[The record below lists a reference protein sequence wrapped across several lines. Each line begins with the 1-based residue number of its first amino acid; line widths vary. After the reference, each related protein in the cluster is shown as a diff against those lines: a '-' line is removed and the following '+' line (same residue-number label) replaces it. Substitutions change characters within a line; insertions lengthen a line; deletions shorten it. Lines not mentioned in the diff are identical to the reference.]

1 MMMNSKSKSSAPNVP
16 MIGRLFASVFVAV
29 LLMEPS
35 TSLGQD
41 TSNDVDAFVRDRMNE
56 RPIPGLALAVIRNG
70 DIEKL
75 SVYGVADIETQ
86 EPVNPQTR
94 FQIASTTKN
103 VTAVGIIMLA
113 EDGALALDDD
123 IGKHLGDIPPHWKPV
138 TVRQL
143 LNHTSGLPDI
153 AFDQFFH
160 EHDPQTRRKERLSS
174 WRICPWT
181 SHPEQSGATTRQNY
195 MLLAMLIEEHSG
207 LSYERFIK
215 ETVFAPFNIVSPVF
229 GNTDDRAAVYTVFDF
244 SEPQPRVMDHI
255 EPLTED
261 VTLVMHPAG
270 GLNIPVADFA
280 TWLAALLD
288 G

>member
-153 AFDQFFH
+153 AFDQFSMNTIADTAEGALELLANLPMDFAPGA
-160 EHDPQTRRKERLSS
+160 EWRYNQT
-174 WRICPWT
+174 
-181 SHPEQSGATTRQNY
+181 NY